1 MADPTTDDQTAPG
14 EGREVVARHEP
25 PGCTTRARN
34 RARATTSPLS
44 PDRTT
49 HPTTTTRPRGRPHR

>member
-14 EGREVVARHEP
+14 EGQEDVARHGS

-34 RARATTSPLS
+34 RARATTSPLA
-44 PDRTT
+44 PARAT